1 MKKFWEKL
9 GNREKIIILAGAGV
23 AVLIA
28 LVQFAVLPFWD
39 ERERLARALE
49 VQEKTLKEMNAQ
61 LAEHRVLKRDMDS
74 IQRAMAARP
83 PGFTLLSFAERKAR
97 EAGVRPNVKAINPS
111 RGLNAGTYEE
121 VLADVSLEKITLR
134 QLVQFLYQ
142 ADSPR
147 DAVRVRKLT
156 VRNSA
161 ESPEYL
167 TATVQLATYQAAG
180 APRPNP
186 APVPP
191 PGPARQGG

>member
-1 MKKFWEKL
+1 MKKFWENL

-23 AVLIA
+23 AILIA
-28 LVQFAVLPFWD
+28 LVQFAVLPFWE

-111 RGLNAGTYEE
+111 RGGNAGSYEE
-121 VLADVSLEKITLR
+121 ALADVSLEKITLR

-186 APVPP
+186 VPGP
-191 PGPARQGG
+191 MPGPARQGG